1 MGLIRYIWTMGA
13 FFVYMAYAPF
23 FSRKAS
29 RLKGTEKENYIRLH
43 VGRWGRRA
51 LEWVDNEV
59 TVSGMENL
67 PEKGPY
73 IIVANHRSMLDVPL
87 VQGYVNP
94 HAGFLAK
101 KELGKF
107 FSVGKFLTV
116 LGGEMIDR
124 NNPRDAVRALNNLMK
139 RMRDEGQVVAL
150 FPEGTRSTDREVH
163 EFKGGSLKL
172 ITKSLATVVPMAIVG
187 TDDCM
192 PKGSFYMRAAK
203 VRLSIL
209 PPVEPSKLADE
220 DMKNLS
226 GFLRDMISEEVKRLE
241 EGGE

>member
-1 MGLIRYIWTMGA
+1 MGLIRYIWTMAA
-13 FFVYMAYAPF
+13 FLVYMAYAPF
-23 FSRKAS
+23 FARKAS
-29 RLKGTEKENYIRLH
+29 RLEGIEKENYIRFH

-51 LEWVDNEV
+51 LEWVDNKV
-59 TVSGMENL
+59 TVIGIENL
-67 PEKGPY
+67 PSKGPY

-124 NNPRDAVRALNNLMK
+124 NNPRDAVRALNNLTE
-139 RMRDEGQVVAL
+139 RMRKEGQVVAL
-150 FPEGTRSTDREVH
+150 FPEGTRSTDKKVH
-163 EFKGGSLKL
+163 EFRGGSLKI
-172 ITKSLATVVPMAIVG
+172 ITKSMVTIVPVAIVG

-192 PKGSFYMRAAK
+192 PKGSFYMKAARVK
-203 VRLSIL
+203 LSIL
-209 PPVEPSKLADE
+209 PPIDPSKFDDAEL
-220 DMKNLS
+220 KNLS
-226 GFLRDMISEEVKRLE
+226 EFLRGKISEEVKRIE